1 MNSSGWREYI
11 SGLKGATWSTECFFD
26 LALAQLSPGSTLTNM
41 TLSLG
46 GSYEIV
52 FNGLLRKIRP
62 STSVDGAAM
71 LSMEGVAQSTV
82 NTTFA

>member
-11 SGLKGATWSTECFFD
+11 SGLKGATWSTECLFD
-26 LALAQLSPGSTLTNM
+26 SALAQLVPGATLTNL
-41 TLSLG
+41 TLDLG
-46 GSYEIV
+46 GSFNLL
-52 FNGLLRKIRP
+52 FNGVLRKIRP

-71 LSMEGVAQSTV
+71 LTMEGVAQGSV